1 MRQRIWDISS
11 LIGLEKAAEE
21 VLADVKSAPNRGQAA
36 VLALSGDLGAGKTT
50 FTQTLARLLGITE
63 SITSPTFVIMKKYEV
78 EGDPRFR
85 HLVHVDAYRLNSI
98 EELQVLHFETEL
110 GEANSLVVVEWAE
123 KVREILPAD
132 TKWFDFDLKGDIR
145 TMTLN

>member
-21 VLADVKSAPNRGQAA
+21 VLADVKSAPPNQAA

-50 FTQTLARLLGITE
+50 FTQTLARLLGISE

-123 KVREILPAD
+123 KVKEILPPE
-132 TKWFDFDLKGDIR
+132 TKWFNFDLGGDGR
-145 TMTLN
+145 TLTLN